1 MLFRS
6 LLTLILGLGMTFSAL
21 ASTPKVLT
29 TIKPLQQI
37 AAAVMDGVD
46 EPGLLLSPGASPH
59 KYALRPSDRQALL
72 QAERIYWVGPELER
86 FLQEILARQDNDRSL
101 LHLPQMT
108 VRAQLQSLNF
118 QHQSNSRKHGHEHG
132 HDHQHEDGALD
143 AHIWLSPE
151 NAVQIAQFM
160 AEDLAALYPEQQQQ
174 LLDNSAAF
182 AERLAA
188 LDAQIKQRLQPL
200 SEKAYFVFH
209 DGYGYYE
216 DHYGVRPRGIFS
228 LSHEVQPGARHVNL
242 LRQQLQAA
250 QPSCVFS
257 EPQFTPRLINS
268 LTQGLRV
275 EQGEL
280 DPLGGD
286 TPVSAKGYEQ
296 ALLAL
301 TENLANCLEKL

>member
-1 MLFRS
+1 MLLRS
-6 LLTLILGLGMTFSAL
+6 LLTLLLGLGMTLSAV
-21 ASTPKVLT
+21 ADTPKVLT

-37 AAAVMDGVD
+37 AAAVLEGVD
-46 EPGLLLSPGASPH
+46 QPGLLLSPGASPH

-108 VRAQLQSLNF
+108 VRTQLQSLNF
-118 QHQSNSRKHGHEHG
+118 QHQSSSRKHGHDHG
-132 HDHQHEDGALD
+132 HDHQHEEGALD

-151 NAVQIAQFM
+151 NAIQIAQFM
-160 AEDLAALYPEQQQQ
+160 AEDLASLFPDQQQQ

-182 AERLAA
+182 AERVAA
-188 LDAQIKQRLQPL
+188 LDAQLKQRLAPL
-200 SEKAYFVFH
+200 TGKAYFVFH

-216 DHYGVRPRGIFS
+216 DHYGLRPRGIFS
-228 LSHEVQPGARHVNL
+228 LSHEIQPGARHVNL
-242 LRQQLQAA
+242 LRQQLQDA

-268 LTQGLRV
+268 LTQGLQI
-275 EQGEL
+275 EQGIL
-280 DPLGGD
+280 DPLGDD
-286 TPVSAKGYEQ
+286 TPVSARGYEESLQ
-296 ALLAL
+296 TLTDSLA
-301 TENLANCLEKL
+301 ACLEKI